1 VSRSAQAGTTRR
13 PRIALV
19 ARNIAEGHTSAVVF
33 GELVRRLGDRVE
45 FVVVSCSPP
54 RALRAIVEWR
64 RVPAPSQFHLRW
76 AVFFLL
82 CPLRIRLARI
92 DLVHA
97 SSARPFTPGQVDL
110 MWLHFCHAEYDR
122 LQPPSE
128 RQIFRRLIRLL
139 VRILERWCYSHRV
152 RMLAAVSSGQATDL
166 ARHFPG
172 VPVSVVPL
180 PLDTERFRPDART
193 RAELRAKMGVE
204 PHEVVALFVGD
215 NWERKGLDVAV
226 EAVALVRRGG
236 LPLRLWVIGG
246 DPRGSRAAEVMGHAE
261 RLDIASRVELLGA
274 RSNVERFYQAADVFV
289 LPTLY
294 ENHSRAM
301 LEAAASELPLVV
313 AAVNGVAET
322 VGDGEAGIVVPRTPE
337 AVANALLQLGSDPA
351 LRAKMGRA
359 GRARVSPY
367 TIKRTVDCTAALY
380 ERLLPPELAGC
391 LASAVGELPAQ
402 SAADV

>member
-1 VSRSAQAGTTRR
+1 MSRSAQAGTTRR

-19 ARNIAEGHTSAVVF
+19 ARNIAEHHTSAAIF
-33 GELVRRLGDRVE
+33 AELVDRLGDRVE
-45 FVVVSCSPP
+45 FVVVSCSLP

-64 RVPAPSQFHLRW
+64 RVPAPSQYHLRW

-82 CPLRIRLARI
+82 CPLRLRLARV

-97 SSARPFTPGQVDL
+97 SVGKPFTPGRVDL
-110 MWLHFCHAEYDR
+110 LWVHFCHAEYDR
-122 LQPPSE
+122 LRPPSE
-128 RQIFRRLIRLL
+128 RQISRRLIRLL
-139 VRILERWCYSHRV
+139 VRSLERLCYSHRV

-193 RAELRAKMGVE
+193 RAKLRAEMGVE
-204 PHEVVALFVGD
+204 PYELVALFVGD

-226 EAVALVRRGG
+226 EAVAGARRGG

-246 DPRGSRAAEVMGHAE
+246 DTRGSRAAEVLGHAE
-261 RLDIASRVELLGA
+261 RLDIASRVELLGI
-274 RSNVERFYQAADVFV
+274 RSDVERFYQAADVFV

-313 AAVNGVAET
+313 PVVNGVAEI
-322 VGDGEAGIVVPRTPE
+322 VGDGEAGIVVSRTPASIAE
-337 AVANALLQLGSDPA
+337 ALLRLGRDPD
-351 LRAKMGRA
+351 LRARLGTA
-359 GRARVSPY
+359 GRARVLPY
-367 TIKRTVDCTAALY
+367 TLERNADCTAALY